1 MYECRKLGVVG
12 HVSPFTLWQYNG
24 TTLSLSEI
32 CKDGFFDPGVNL
44 LRPGD
49 VIILSAKDGTAMR
62 VCVIENN
69 TVKLRKLEA

>member
-1 MYECRKLGVVG
+1 MKLSVIGYA
-12 HVSPFTLWQYNG
+12 SPFTLWQYNG

-32 CKDGFFDPGVNL
+32 CKDGFFDPAIYL

-69 TVKLRKLEA
+69 TVKLCKLAA